1 MGALK
6 SAVAAICGALV
17 VLFFGSSRAQQAP
30 TQTRNPTFELAVCN
44 LSDFQGV
51 FFALRHKQDAQK
63 WAVDGWYAIPDG
75 GCTFIG
81 TFPRDTIYYYAESN
95 DGAAWRGDNTDQ
107 TAQSECIDHDKW
119 FRQTAGGSACSA
131 GQVAV
136 KFRLITI
143 PPNLPRLTF
152 SLTGSR

>member
-6 SAVAAICGALV
+6 PAVAAICGALV
-17 VLFFGSSRAQQAP
+17 LSSVGSSRAEQQ
-30 TQTRNPTFELAVCN
+30 QNQTFELAVCN

-51 FFALRHKQDAQK
+51 FFALRHKQNTQK

-81 TFPRDTIYYYAESN
+81 SFLRDTIYYYAESN
-95 DGAAWRGDNTDQ
+95 DGANWAATDTDQ
-107 TAQSECIDHDKW
+107 TGQPECIDHDKW
-119 FRQTAGGSACSA
+119 FQQTAGGPSCSA
-131 GQVAV
+131 GQATV
-136 KFRLITI
+136 KFRMITI
-143 PPNLPRLTF
+143 PSDLPRLTF